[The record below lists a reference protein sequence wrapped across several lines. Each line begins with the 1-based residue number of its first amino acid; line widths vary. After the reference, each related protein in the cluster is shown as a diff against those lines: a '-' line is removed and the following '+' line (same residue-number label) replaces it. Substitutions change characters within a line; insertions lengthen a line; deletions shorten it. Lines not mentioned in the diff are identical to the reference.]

1 MSELINLTR
10 RSSAR
15 SGPADGRAQAEASEG
30 QVFVLVANDD
40 GEPSIA
46 GMAGEAA
53 ADIEPSLIV
62 IDDEDDVV
70 LTGDGEMTDSARRAA
85 ADLAELEF
93 AELDPGDVDVGDGD
107 APKTASVVSVRD
119 RFRS

>member
-15 SGPADGRAQAEASEG
+15 SAPADGRAQAEASEG

-40 GEPSIA
+40 GEPSIT

-53 ADIEPSLIV
+53 AEIEPSLIV